1 MATKVV
7 AATLLCDRKA
17 RSQLVAIP
25 HILKIVGLDRLYIN
39 VESNYRDQAFE
50 AAYQPLTNLLAAG
63 VPLPVDV
70 DVWSWH
76 SSWRKRPAYDQDQ
89 RRLDGIVTARNMAR
103 AYMLRM
109 DATHLLFI
117 DADVIVYP
125 DGLQKLLA
133 LDRAVCGGLVPG
145 RGAHSHVYYV
155 FGPHRSVPEHPDVI
169 ECTHGTCGYMLVRRD
184 VLSTLAFRFGASR
197 EIPGRALS
205 EDPAFCSDAFLNGFG
220 RYWIH
225 KEVKAEHW
233 DDPQHPFVADAA
245 AKNSDIPQ

>member
-7 AATLLCDRKA
+7 VATLLCDRKV

-25 HILKIVGLDRLYIN
+25 RMLKIVGADRLYIN
-39 VESNYRDQAFE
+39 IESNYQDQEFK
-50 AAYQPLTNLLAAG
+50 AAYRPLRELLAAG
-63 VPLPVDV
+63 TPLPVDM
-70 DVWSWH
+70 DVWSWE
-76 SSWRKRPAYDQDQ
+76 STWRKRPSYDQDQ
-89 RRLDGIVTARNMAR
+89 LRLDGIVMARNMAR

-117 DADVIVYP
+117 DADVVVEP

-133 LDRAVCGGLVPG
+133 LDHAVCGGLVPG
-145 RGAHSHVYYV
+145 RGAHSHRNYV
-155 FGPHRSVPEHPDVI
+155 FGPQRLVPEHPDVI
-169 ECTHGTCGYMLVRRD
+169 ECTHGTCGYMLLRRD

-197 EIPGRALS
+197 ETPGRALS

-225 KEVKAEHW
+225 RLASAEHW
-233 DDPQHPFVADAA
+233 DDPQHAFLADAA
-245 AKNSDIPQ
+245 ARNSEIPQ